1 MTQTTSTPHV
11 VREFAGSEDG
21 ILLVIH
27 AGAGNRGK
35 HDSPERRAQ
44 AEQDLRRALEAGY
57 TLLEQ
62 GAPAQD
68 AVCAAIRVMED
79 APEFN
84 AGRGAALT
92 SAGLAQMDACLMTD
106 DGEVGAVAGVTTAR
120 NPIDAARA
128 VKERTKHVLFA
139 VPDTAQLESWG
150 VATCEPDYFIT
161 PDRQRSLAEAQADGD
176 EWEKH
181 GTIGAVA
188 RDAEGHI
195 AAATST
201 GGITNQLPGR
211 VGDTPL
217 PGCGTYANGES
228 AAVSCTGIGE
238 AFIKTTAARQ
248 VADRINYGG
257 QDPADAAAAALD
269 DVAAH
274 HGEGGMIVIPAH
286 GRGVLAFNSEMMN
299 RGWRSPD
306 GESVQS

>member
-1 MTQTTSTPHV
+1 MSQTTSTPHV

-92 SAGLAQMDACLMTD
+92 STGLAQMDACLMTD

-128 VKERTKHVLFA
+128 VKEQTKHVLFA

-150 VATCEPDYFIT
+150 VATCEPDY
-161 PDRQRSLAEAQADGD
+161 
-176 EWEKH
+176 
-181 GTIGAVA
+181 
-188 RDAEGHI
+188 
-195 AAATST
+195 
-201 GGITNQLPGR
+201 
-211 VGDTPL
+211 
-217 PGCGTYANGES
+217 
-228 AAVSCTGIGE
+228 
-238 AFIKTTAARQ
+238 
-248 VADRINYGG
+248 
-257 QDPADAAAAALD
+257 
-269 DVAAH
+269 
-274 HGEGGMIVIPAH
+274 
-286 GRGVLAFNSEMMN
+286 
-299 RGWRSPD
+299 
-306 GESVQS
+306 